1 MKQIL
6 LGIAITLMGGVN
18 LYAQSNK
25 DITPAKYKYSTR
37 PVGKEHV
44 DGFCNGGNISLP
56 SAKNN
61 YNDQMTPLL
70 AKYKNGLFA
79 INGLTMPDGN
89 TNTNSDDLQAG
100 ISIVDMGGEVG
111 KVLCINGANSNF
123 NKTFNVDYAKCNA
136 NVTGYLGL
144 NWFSDP
150 KSTPI
155 SSIDKRNIHIKVV
168 MNIYANENK
177 TSSTSSNV
185 ITQVVTKTKTNNLA
199 VTNIKNVATNIVPV
213 AHTSFLTEG
222 KYDINKWMTY
232 EFDTYCPSDA
242 GNPIRL
248 MMNLPAG
255 VINNATIFIKE
266 ITFTQTSTTT
276 DQDNYNTNVST
287 INATALTYNEVA
299 TNTFK
304 EITNTNLT
312 INRPMASDKWNTF
325 CVPFA
330 LTKAQIDATFGVGTQ
345 VREYEGANGNVLT
358 FKEATDIEAGTPYLI
373 KPANAAEKYIFKGV
387 NVTRTQAAKVGEGDI
402 KFCGVYNLTN
412 VDNMVTAGTHVS
424 GIVDNMVKR
433 AQAGTSIKGFRAY
446 FSVPNST
453 TEAAEAALRVAID
466 GETTGIEAIE
476 GIVTN
481 TPTRVYNLSGQYVGT
496 STANLKPGVY
506 VSGGKKVIV
515 K

>member
-18 LYAQSNK
+18 LYAQNSQ

-37 PVGKEHV
+37 SVGQEHV

-56 SAKNN
+56 NKDNN

-70 AKYKNGLFA
+70 KKYNNGLFA
-79 INGLTMPDGN
+79 INGGQMPDGT
-89 TNTNSDDLQAG
+89 TNAKSDNLQAG

-111 KVLCINGANSNF
+111 NVLCINGANSNF
-123 NKTFNVDYAKCNA
+123 NKTFNVDYPKCS
-136 NVTGYLGL
+136 TDIQGYLWL

-150 KSTPI
+150 NTTLSCT
-155 SSIDKRNIHIKVV
+155 DKNRNIRIKFVI
-168 MNIYANENK
+168 NIYANEADA
-177 TSSTSSNV
+177 SINV
-185 ITQVVTKTKTNNLA
+185 ISGVLAKTKANGFA
-199 VTNIKNVATNIVPV
+199 VTNSGRSFSPKAFYTNG
-213 AHTSFLTEG
+213 T
-222 KYDINKWMTY
+222 YDINKWITY
-232 EFDTYCPSDA
+232 EFDAFCPSIE

-248 MMNLPAG
+248 MMNLPHNA
-255 VINNATIFIKE
+255 INNATIFIKE

-276 DQDNYNTNVST
+276 DKDNYKTSLST
-287 INATALTYNEVA
+287 ITATALTYNEAA

-304 EITNTNLT
+304 EITSANLT

-330 LTKAQIDATFGVGTQ
+330 LTADQIKATFGDGTQ

-358 FKEATDIEAGTPYLI
+358 FAEATAIEAGTPYLI
-373 KPANAAEKYIFKGV
+373 KPTKADNKYIFKGV
-387 NVTRTQAAKVGEGDI
+387 NVTTTKEAKVGEGDI

-412 VDNMVTAGTHVS
+412 VDNLATAGSHVS

-433 AQAGTSIKGFRAY
+433 AKTGTSIKGFRAY
-446 FSVPNST
+446 FSVPNNIS
-453 TEAAEAALRVAID
+453 ESAEAALRVAID
-466 GETTGIEAIE
+466 GETTGIDAIE
-476 GIVTN
+476 GFENN

>member
-18 LYAQSNK
+18 LYAQSSK

-37 PVGKEHV
+37 SVGQEVV
-44 DGFCNGGNISLP
+44 DGFCKGGNISLP
-56 SAKNN
+56 NKDNN

-70 AKYKNGLFA
+70 KKYNNGLFA
-79 INGLTMPDGN
+79 INGGQMPDGT
-89 TNTNSDDLQAG
+89 TNTNSNNLQAG

-123 NKTFNVDYAKCNA
+123 NKTFNVDYAKCSA
-136 NVTGYLGL
+136 NIPGYLWL

-150 KSTPI
+150 NKTPSCTDKS
-155 SSIDKRNIHIKVV
+155 RNIRIKVV
-168 MNIYANENK
+168 MNIYANEANASK
-177 TSSTSSNV
+177 NV
-185 ITQVVTKTKTNNLA
+185 ISQVLAKTRANGMA
-199 VTNIKNVATNIVPV
+199 VTNSGRSFSPNAFYTNG
-213 AHTSFLTEG
+213 T
-222 KYDINKWMTY
+222 YDITKWITY
-232 EFDTYCPSDA
+232 EFDAFCPSDG

-248 MMNLPAG
+248 MMNLPYGA
-255 VINNATIFIKE
+255 IDNATIFIKE
-266 ITFTQTSTTT
+266 ITFTQTSTKT
-276 DQDNYNTNVST
+276 DQDYYISSLST
-287 INATALTYNEVA
+287 ISATALTYNEAA

-330 LTKAQIDATFGVGTQ
+330 LTKDQITATFDAGTQ

-358 FKEATDIEAGTPYLI
+358 FKEATDIKAGTPYLI
-373 KPANAAEKYIFKGV
+373 KPAKAAEKYIFN
-387 NVTRTQAAKVGEGDI
+387 NVDITTTEPAKVGEGAI
-402 KFCGVYNLTN
+402 KFCGVYDQTN
-412 VDNMVTAGTHVS
+412 VNDLAETGSHVS

-433 AQAGTSIKGFRAY
+433 AKTGTSIKGFRAY
-446 FSVPNST
+446 FSVPNNIS
-453 TEAAEAALRVAID
+453 ESAEAALRVAID
-466 GETTGIEAIE
+466 GETTGIDAIE
-476 GIVTN
+476 GFETN

>member
-6 LGIAITLMGGVN
+6 LGIAITLLGGVN
-18 LYAQSNK
+18 LYAQSSK

-37 PVGKEHV
+37 PVGQEVV
-44 DGFCNGGNISLP
+44 DGFCKGGNISLP
-56 SAKNN
+56 DEKNN
-61 YNDQMTPLL
+61 HNDQMTPLL
-70 AKYKNGLFA
+70 AKYNNGLFA
-79 INGLTMPDGN
+79 INGGQMPDGT
-89 TNTNSDDLQAG
+89 TNENSNNLQAG

-111 KVLCINGANSNF
+111 NVLCINGSNSNF
-123 NKTFNVDYAKCNA
+123 NKTFNVDYPKCS
-136 NVTGYLGL
+136 TDIQGYLWL

-150 KSTPI
+150 NTTLSCT
-155 SSIDKRNIHIKVV
+155 DKNRNIRIKFVI
-168 MNIYANENK
+168 NIYANEADA
-177 TSSTSSNV
+177 SINV
-185 ITQVVTKTKTNNLA
+185 ISGVLAKTKANGFA
-199 VTNIKNVATNIVPV
+199 VTNSGRSFSPKAFYTNG
-213 AHTSFLTEG
+213 T
-222 KYDINKWMTY
+222 YDINKWITY
-232 EFDTYCPSDA
+232 EFDAFCPSIE

-248 MMNLPAG
+248 MMNLPHNA
-255 VINNATIFIKE
+255 INNATIFIKE

-276 DQDNYNTNVST
+276 DQDNYKTNVST
-287 INATALTYNEVA
+287 INATALTYNEAA

-312 INRPMASDKWNTF
+312 INRQMASGKWNTF

-330 LTKAQIDATFGVGTQ
+330 LTSKQIFATFGEGTE
-345 VREYEGANGNVLT
+345 VRKYVGANGNVLT
-358 FKEATDIEAGTPYLI
+358 FAKATDIEAGTPYLI
-373 KPANAAEKYIFKGV
+373 KPAKADNKYIFN
-387 NVTRTQAAKVGEGDI
+387 NVDVTTTKAAKVGEGDI

-412 VDNMVTAGTHVS
+412 VDNLATAGSHVS

-433 AQAGTSIKGFRAY
+433 AKTGTSIKGFRAY
-446 FSVPNST
+446 FSVPNNIS
-453 TEAAEAALRVAID
+453 ESAEAALRVAID

-476 GIVTN
+476 GFETK

>member
-18 LYAQSNK
+18 LYAQNSQ

-37 PVGKEHV
+37 SVGQEHV

-56 SAKNN
+56 NKDNN

-70 AKYKNGLFA
+70 KKYNNGLFA
-79 INGLTMPDGN
+79 INGGQMPDGT
-89 TNTNSDDLQAG
+89 TNAKSDNLQAG

-111 KVLCINGANSNF
+111 NVLCINGANSNF
-123 NKTFNVDYAKCNA
+123 NKTFNVDYPKCS
-136 NVTGYLGL
+136 TDIQGYLWL

-150 KSTPI
+150 NTTLSCT
-155 SSIDKRNIHIKVV
+155 DKNRNIRIKFVI
-168 MNIYANENK
+168 NIYANEADA
-177 TSSTSSNV
+177 SINV
-185 ITQVVTKTKTNNLA
+185 ISGVLAKTKANGFA
-199 VTNIKNVATNIVPV
+199 VTNSGRSFSPKAFYTNG
-213 AHTSFLTEG
+213 T
-222 KYDINKWMTY
+222 YDINKWITY
-232 EFDTYCPSDA
+232 EFDAFCPSIE

-248 MMNLPAG
+248 MMNLPHNA
-255 VINNATIFIKE
+255 INNATIFIKE

-276 DQDNYNTNVST
+276 DKDNYKTSLST
-287 INATALTYNEVA
+287 ITATALTYNEAA

-304 EITNTNLT
+304 EITSANLT

-330 LTKAQIDATFGVGTQ
+330 LTADQIKATFGDGTQ
-345 VREYEGANGNVLT
+345 VRKYEGANGNVLT
-358 FKEATDIEAGTPYLI
+358 FAEATAIEAGKPYLI
-373 KPANAAEKYIFKGV
+373 KPTKADNKYIFKGV
-387 NVTRTQAAKVGEGDI
+387 NVTTTEPAKVGEGDI
-402 KFCGVYNLTN
+402 KFCGVYNQTN
-412 VDNMVTAGTHVS
+412 VDDLATASSHVS

-433 AQAGTSIKGFRAY
+433 AKSGTSIKGFRAY
-446 FSVPNST
+446 FSVPNNISEST
-453 TEAAEAALRVAID
+453 EAALRVAID
-466 GETTGIEAIE
+466 GETTGIDAIE
-476 GIVTN
+476 GFETKA
-481 TPTRVYNLSGQYVGT
+481 PTRVYNLSGQYVGT

>member
-6 LGIAITLMGGVN
+6 LGIAITLMGGIN
-18 LYAQSNK
+18 LYAQSSK

-37 PVGKEHV
+37 SVGQEHV

-56 SAKNN
+56 NKDNN

-70 AKYKNGLFA
+70 KKYNNGLFA
-79 INGLTMPDGN
+79 INGGQMPDGT
-89 TNTNSDDLQAG
+89 TNAKSDNLQAG

-111 KVLCINGANSNF
+111 NVLCINGANSNF
-123 NKTFNVDYAKCNA
+123 NKTFNVDYPKCS
-136 NVTGYLGL
+136 TDIQGYLWL

-150 KSTPI
+150 NTTLSCT
-155 SSIDKRNIHIKVV
+155 DKNRNIRIKFVI
-168 MNIYANENK
+168 NIYANEADA
-177 TSSTSSNV
+177 SINV
-185 ITQVVTKTKTNNLA
+185 ISGVLAKTKANGFA
-199 VTNIKNVATNIVPV
+199 VTNSGRSFSPKAFYTNG
-213 AHTSFLTEG
+213 T
-222 KYDINKWMTY
+222 YDINKWITY
-232 EFDTYCPSDA
+232 EFDAFCPSIE

-248 MMNLPAG
+248 MMNLPHNA
-255 VINNATIFIKE
+255 INNATIFIKE

-276 DQDNYNTNVST
+276 DKDNYKTSLST
-287 INATALTYNEVA
+287 ITATALTYNEAA

-304 EITNTNLT
+304 EITSANLT

-330 LTKAQIDATFGVGTQ
+330 LTADQIKATFGDGTQ

-358 FKEATDIEAGTPYLI
+358 FAKATDIEAGTPYLI
-373 KPANAAEKYIFKGV
+373 KPTKADNKYIFKGV
-387 NVTRTQAAKVGEGDI
+387 NVTTTKEAKVGEGDI

-412 VDNMVTAGTHVS
+412 VDNLATAGSHVS

-433 AQAGTSIKGFRAY
+433 AKTGTSIKGFRAY
-446 FSVPNST
+446 FSVPNNIS
-453 TEAAEAALRVAID
+453 ESAEAALRVAID
-466 GETTGIEAIE
+466 GETTGIDAIE
-476 GIVTN
+476 GFETN

>member
-18 LYAQSNK
+18 LYAQNSQ

-37 PVGKEHV
+37 SVGQEHV

-56 SAKNN
+56 NKDNN

-70 AKYKNGLFA
+70 KKYNNGLFA
-79 INGLTMPDGN
+79 INGGQMPDGT
-89 TNTNSDDLQAG
+89 TNAKSDNLQAG

-111 KVLCINGANSNF
+111 NVLCINGANSNF
-123 NKTFNVDYAKCNA
+123 NKTFNVDYPKCS
-136 NVTGYLGL
+136 TDIQGYLWL

-150 KSTPI
+150 NTTLSCT
-155 SSIDKRNIHIKVV
+155 DKNRNIRIKFVI
-168 MNIYANENK
+168 NIYANEADA
-177 TSSTSSNV
+177 SINV
-185 ITQVVTKTKTNNLA
+185 ISGVLAKTKANVFA
-199 VTNIKNVATNIVPV
+199 VTNSGRSFSPKAFYTNG
-213 AHTSFLTEG
+213 T
-222 KYDINKWMTY
+222 YDINKWITY
-232 EFDTYCPSDA
+232 EFDAFCPSIE

-248 MMNLPAG
+248 MMNLPHNA
-255 VINNATIFIKE
+255 INNATIFIKE

-276 DQDNYNTNVST
+276 DKDNYKTSLST
-287 INATALTYNEVA
+287 ITATALTYNEAA

-304 EITNTNLT
+304 EITSANLT

-330 LTKAQIDATFGVGTQ
+330 LTADQIKATFGDGTQ

-358 FKEATDIEAGTPYLI
+358 FAEATAIEAGTPYLI
-373 KPANAAEKYIFKGV
+373 KPTKADNKYIFKGV
-387 NVTRTQAAKVGEGDI
+387 NVTTTKEAKVGEGDI

-412 VDNMVTAGTHVS
+412 VDNLATAGSHVS

-433 AQAGTSIKGFRAY
+433 AKTGTSIKGFRAY
-446 FSVPNST
+446 FSVPNNIS
-453 TEAAEAALRVAID
+453 ESAEAALRVAID
-466 GETTGIEAIE
+466 GETTGIDAIE
-476 GIVTN
+476 GFETN

>member
-18 LYAQSNK
+18 LYAQNSQ

-37 PVGKEHV
+37 SVGQENV
-44 DGFCNGGNISLP
+44 DGFFNGANISV
-56 SAKNN
+56 AAN
-61 YNDQMTPLL
+61 NDQMTPLL
-70 AKYKNGLFA
+70 GKYNNGLFA
-79 INGLTMPDGN
+79 INGGQMPDGT
-89 TNTNSDDLQAG
+89 TNKNSKNLQAG

-111 KVLCINGANSNF
+111 NVLCINGANSNF
-123 NKTFNVDYAKCNA
+123 NKTFNVDYPKCSA
-136 NVTGYLGL
+136 NVPGYLWL

-150 KSTPI
+150 NNTPI
-155 SSIDKRNIHIKVV
+155 GSDAKRNIHIKVV
-168 MNIYANENK
+168 MNIYANEANA
-177 TSSTSSNV
+177 STNV
-185 ITQVVTKTKTNNLA
+185 INQVVAKNKENGMAVKNNGSSISPNAFYTNG
-199 VTNIKNVATNIVPV
+199 I
-213 AHTSFLTEG
+213 
-222 KYDINKWMTY
+222 YDINKWMTY
-232 EFDTYCPSDA
+232 EFDTYCVS
-242 GNPIRL
+242 NEHKPIHL

-255 VINNATIFIKE
+255 AIDNATIFIKE

-276 DQDNYNTNVST
+276 NQDNYKINVST
-287 INATALTYNEVA
+287 INATALTYNEAA

-312 INRPMASDKWNTF
+312 INRPMVSDKWNTF

-330 LTKAQIDATFGVGTQ
+330 LTNDQIKTTFGVDTE

-358 FKEATDIEAGTPYLI
+358 FKEAKAIVAGTPYLI
-373 KPANAAEKYIFKGV
+373 KPTKAEEKYIFN
-387 NVTRTQAAKVGEGDI
+387 NVDVTTTDPAKVGEGDI
-402 KFCGVYNLTN
+402 KFCGVYNKTN
-412 VDNMVTAGTHVS
+412 VDALAETGSHVS
-424 GIVDNMVKR
+424 GIVGSMVKR
-433 AQAGTSIKGFRAY
+433 AKAGTSIKGFRAY

-453 TEAAEAALRVAID
+453 SESTEAALRVAID
-466 GETTGIEAIE
+466 GETTGIDAIE
-476 GIVTN
+476 GFETN

>member
-18 LYAQSNK
+18 LYAQSSK

-37 PVGKEHV
+37 PVGQEVV
-44 DGFCNGGNISLP
+44 DGFFKGGNISLP
-56 SAKNN
+56 NKDNN

-70 AKYKNGLFA
+70 KKYNNGLFA
-79 INGLTMPDGN
+79 INGGQMPDGT
-89 TNTNSDDLQAG
+89 TNTNSNNLQAG

-111 KVLCINGANSNF
+111 NVLCINGANSNF
-123 NKTFNVDYAKCNA
+123 NKTFNVDYPKCS
-136 NVTGYLGL
+136 TDIQGYLWL

-150 KSTPI
+150 NTTLSCT
-155 SSIDKRNIHIKVV
+155 DKNRNIRIKFVI
-168 MNIYANENK
+168 NIYANEADA
-177 TSSTSSNV
+177 SINV
-185 ITQVVTKTKTNNLA
+185 ISGVLAKTKANGFA
-199 VTNIKNVATNIVPV
+199 VTNSGRSFSPKAFYTNG
-213 AHTSFLTEG
+213 T
-222 KYDINKWMTY
+222 YDINKWITY
-232 EFDTYCPSDA
+232 EFDAFCPSIE

-248 MMNLPAG
+248 MMNLPHNA
-255 VINNATIFIKE
+255 INNATIFIKE

-276 DQDNYNTNVST
+276 DKDNYKTSLST
-287 INATALTYNEVA
+287 ITATALTYNEAA

-312 INRPMASDKWNTF
+312 INRQMASGKWNTF

-330 LTKAQIDATFGVGTQ
+330 LTADQITATFGAGTQ
-345 VREYEGANGNVLT
+345 VREFEGANGNVLT
-358 FKEATDIEAGTPYLI
+358 FAEAKAIEAGTPYLI
-373 KPANAAEKYIFKGV
+373 KPATADNKYIFKGV
-387 NVTRTQAAKVGEGDI
+387 NITTTEPAKVGEGDI
-402 KFCGVYNLTN
+402 KFCGVYNQTN
-412 VDNMVTAGTHVS
+412 VDKLPTAGSHVS

-433 AQAGTSIKGFRAY
+433 AKTGTSIKGFRAY
-446 FSVPNST
+446 FSVPNNIS
-453 TEAAEAALRVAID
+453 ESAEAALRVAID
-466 GETTGIEAIE
+466 GETTGIDAIE
-476 GIVTN
+476 GFETN

>member
-18 LYAQSNK
+18 LYAQSSQ

-37 PVGKEHV
+37 SVGQEDV
-44 DGFCNGGNISLP
+44 DGFFKGANISVDLMKSLLESHQNSDGIFAISGGQMPNGGTSE
-56 SAKNN
+56 K
-61 YNDQMTPLL
+61 
-70 AKYKNGLFA
+70 
-79 INGLTMPDGN
+79 
-89 TNTNSDDLQAG
+89 SDKLKAG

-111 KVLCINGANSNF
+111 KVLCINGVNSNF
-123 NKTFNVDYAKCNA
+123 NTTFNVDYAKCQKCSDN
-136 NVTGYLGL
+136 NFGFLWL
-144 NWFSDP
+144 NWFFNKTKDFGSLE
-150 KSTPI
+150 
-155 SSIDKRNIHIKVV
+155 KRNIHIKVV

-177 TSSTSSNV
+177 TSSNV
-185 ITQVVTKTKTNNLA
+185 ISQIVTKTKTNA
-199 VTNIKNVATNIVPV
+199 MVVDITKVDEKNSVATNIVPV
-213 AHTSFLTEG
+213 APTSFLTEG

-232 EFDTYCPSDA
+232 EFDTYCPNDA

-255 VINNATIFIKE
+255 AIDNATIFIKE

-276 DQDNYNTNVST
+276 DQDNYKTNVST
-287 INATALTYNEVA
+287 INATALTYNEAA

-312 INRPMASDKWNTF
+312 INRPMKSDKWNTF

-330 LTKAQIDATFGVGTQ
+330 LTSEQIIATFGEGTE
-345 VREYEGANGNVLT
+345 VRKYEGANGNVLT
-358 FKEATDIEAGTPYLI
+358 FKEATDIVAGTPYLI
-373 KPANAAEKYIFKGV
+373 KPTKAAEKYIFN
-387 NVTRTQAAKVGEGDI
+387 NVDITTTEAAKVGDGDI
-402 KFCGVYNLTN
+402 KFCGVYNQSN
-412 VDNMVTAGTHVS
+412 VNNLAETGSHVS

-433 AQAGTSIKGFRAY
+433 AKTGTSIKGFRAY
-446 FSVPNST
+446 FSVPNNIS
-453 TEAAEAALRVAID
+453 ESAEAALRVAID
-466 GETTGIEAIE
+466 GETTGIDAIE
-476 GIVTN
+476 GFETN

>member
-18 LYAQSNK
+18 LYAQSSQ

-37 PVGKEHV
+37 SVGQEVV
-44 DGFCNGGNISLP
+44 DGFFKGANISADLIGTFVENHQN
-56 SAKNN
+56 A
-61 YNDQMTPLL
+61 D
-70 AKYKNGLFA
+70 GIFA
-79 INGLTMPDGN
+79 ICGGQMPNG
-89 TNTNSDDLQAG
+89 TNDKSEKLKAG

-111 KVLCINGANSNF
+111 KVLCINGVNSNF
-123 NKTFNVDYAKCNA
+123 NSTFNVDYPKCQKCIDN
-136 NVTGYLGL
+136 NFGFLGL
-144 NWFSDP
+144 NWFFNP
-150 KSTPI
+150 KTTQFGSLE
-155 SSIDKRNIHIKVV
+155 KRNIHIKVV
-168 MNIYANENK
+168 MNIYANEDK
-177 TSSTSSNV
+177 KSSIIIS
-185 ITQVVTKTKTNNLA
+185 QVVTKTQKNALV
-199 VTNIKNVATNIVPV
+199 VTNKGNAATNSLVVMPS
-213 AHTSFLTEG
+213 SFFTKG
-222 KYDINKWMTY
+222 KYDINQWMTY
-232 EFDTYCPSDA
+232 EFDTYCPSDVA
-242 GNPIRL
+242 DPIRL

-255 VINNATIFIKE
+255 AIDNATIFIKE

-276 DQDNYNTNVST
+276 DQDNYKTNVST
-287 INATALTYNEVA
+287 INATALTYNEAA

-330 LTKAQIDATFGVGTQ
+330 LTTEQIKATFGDRTQ

-358 FKEATDIEAGTPYLI
+358 FKEATDIKAGTPYLI
-373 KPANAAEKYIFKGV
+373 KPTKAAEKYIFNGV
-387 NVTRTQAAKVGEGDI
+387 DITTTEEAKVGDGDI
-402 KFCGVYNLTN
+402 KFCGVYNQTN
-412 VDNMVTAGTHVS
+412 VNTLATADTHVS
-424 GIVDNMVKR
+424 GIVGSMVKR

-453 TEAAEAALRVAID
+453 PESAEAALRVTID
-466 GETTGIEAIE
+466 GETTGIDAIE
-476 GIVTN
+476 GFETT